1 MGRSGILLKAGNM
14 SSTTTTST
22 TSRTTPFR
30 TTSPSETTRELALTA
45 PMLLFAH
52 GILRWIDDLGGH
64 GGSGVLWFLA
74 QAALVASALSFAGVA
89 VGLRRLLGGGAM
101 VTLAAAAT
109 LLGALLTTWVALAS
123 GIGGVAALQ
132 VAPTGVVAI
141 GPALLVAGL
150 LVVLAPFA
158 TAGLL
163 STRHFGLVAVGGLV
177 AIAPVDLIPLAALL
191 VLIGIEPL
199 LARRVGDP
207 G

>member
-1 MGRSGILLKAGNM
+1 
-14 SSTTTTST
+14 
-22 TSRTTPFR
+22 
-30 TTSPSETTRELALTA
+30 
-45 PMLLFAH
+45 
-52 GILRWIDDLGGH
+52 
-64 GGSGVLWFLA
+64 
-74 QAALVASALSFAGVA
+74 
-89 VGLRRLLGGGAM
+89 
-101 VTLAAAAT
+101 
-109 LLGALLTTWVALAS
+109 
-123 GIGGVAALQ
+123 
-132 VAPTGVVAI
+132 VAI